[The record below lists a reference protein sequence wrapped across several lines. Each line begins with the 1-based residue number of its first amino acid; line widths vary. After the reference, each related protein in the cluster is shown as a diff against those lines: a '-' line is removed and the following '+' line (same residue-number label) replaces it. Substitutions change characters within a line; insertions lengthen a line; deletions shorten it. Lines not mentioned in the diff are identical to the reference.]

1 MIKSMVYSNSKTYW
15 NIQDNEKNIYTSLK
29 ADLIDHKHTK
39 SKVSCVQKLCLSV
52 STAKKLWWIL
62 RSQVKCIFWWNDETY
77 STMNWNC

>member
-1 MIKSMVYSNSKTYW
+1 MIKSMVYTNSKTYW
-15 NIQDNEKNIYTSLK
+15 NIQDNEKIYIYTSIK
-29 ADLIDHKHTK
+29 VDLIDHKHSK

-52 STAKKLWWIL
+52 STAKNWWIL